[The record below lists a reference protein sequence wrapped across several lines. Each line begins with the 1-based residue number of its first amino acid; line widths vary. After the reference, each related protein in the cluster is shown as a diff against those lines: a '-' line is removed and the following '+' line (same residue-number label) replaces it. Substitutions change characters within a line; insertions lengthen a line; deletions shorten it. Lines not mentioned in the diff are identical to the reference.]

1 MKKAEEVKKAIDNLA
16 EGKVYVPVIPV
27 GGTEQKEIMS
37 SIENL
42 RRVCMEKEIE
52 RVNETERNKVA
63 VAGIVH
69 DLKTPIALISGYAEC
84 LQDGMD
90 DKDYAKLISETASKL
105 NELVLKLVEN
115 SKREV
120 GEIKQVIEKVSVKP
134 LAEQLA
140 EACNELAS
148 RKQISFKCRKIE
160 DAKVFADKKELERAL
175 QNILSNAVKYTDE
188 GGKIRFSCRRSSR
201 YVVFTVRDNGKGIDK
216 ADLPHIFD
224 KFYMADAAR
233 TRNDSSGMG
242 LYTAMQIAESY
253 GGTVKASGKKGK
265 GSVFKLCIP
274 DAEHEL
280 RPTEQFERLKKPVKL
295 AIIFFLGF
303 VTSWLLRF
311 VRFFENRTKASFF
324 RAVASLAMWILLWP
338 ADFLCELFYNRIP
351 DFSMD

>member
-52 RVNETERNKVA
+52 RVNEMERNKVA

-84 LQDGMD
+84 LQDGM
-90 DKDYAKLISETASKL
+90 L

-280 RPTEQFERLKKPVKL
+280 RTTEKFERLKKPVKL

-311 VRFFENRTKASFF
+311 VRFFENRTKASFL